1 MNVAVEIQWVW
12 VSFVVG
18 FVLQMLALAGLFFRA
33 GGWTSRVEAERTADR
48 EARAKEVEATEK
60 ALAEIK
66 ATLGN
71 GAPGTVVR
79 TNVCEALHA
88 GVESMIEAVHEDIRS
103 LHEAVINLYA
113 KK

>member
-1 MNVAVEIQWVW
+1 MDVTVEIQWVW
-12 VSFVVG
+12 ASFILG

-33 GGWTSRVEAERTADR
+33 GGWTSRVDAERTADR

-79 TNVCEALHA
+79 TTVCEALHA
-88 GVESMIEAVHEDIRS
+88 GVEQMIGAVHEDIRS
-103 LHEAVINLYA
+103 LHTAVRDLRS
-113 KK
+113 K